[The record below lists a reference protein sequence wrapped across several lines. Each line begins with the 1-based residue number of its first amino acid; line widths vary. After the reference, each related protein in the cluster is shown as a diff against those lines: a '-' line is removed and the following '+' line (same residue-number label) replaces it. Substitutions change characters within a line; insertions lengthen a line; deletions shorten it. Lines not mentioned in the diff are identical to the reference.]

1 MKNILKS
8 TLYGLLTFAFF
19 YLLGAFFSTSID
31 ISKWSA
37 DTRFTVALFGGMFS
51 GIVIIT
57 AIMYYISYEDN
68 K

>member
-31 ISKWSA
+31 ISKWST
-37 DTRFTVALFGGMFS
+37 DTRFTVALVGGMFS

-57 AIMYYISYEDN
+57 AIMYHISYEDN